1 MLYPC
6 STPACLHRLHPTQK
20 VQVLGPILWLILGFA
35 VLEWVIGRL
44 SHSLALQSDSGHLL
58 ADAIAILIALGAT
71 GMTRLTRRFARS
83 LSHRWELGAAIV
95 NAIGLVLM
103 AGLMA
108 WEACKHLYHPPTTV
122 ISLPMLLTAIVGL
135 LINGIGLWRL
145 HPGSQQDLN
154 LRGVFLHSLADLTS
168 SIGVIM
174 AAIAIM
180 FLNWV
185 WFDGV
190 ISLGI
195 AGLVGS
201 SGLWLVR
208 QSWVQW
214 HRPPTSLNAV
224 LPAMGWQEIG
234 KTDLAS
240 VIRRS
245 SAL

>member
-6 STPACLHRLHPTQK
+6 SNPACLDRLHPTQK
-20 VQVLGPILWLILGFA
+20 VRVLGPILWLILGFA

-44 SHSLALQSDSGHLL
+44 SHSLALQADSGHTL

-71 GMTRLTRRFARS
+71 AMTRLTHRFAPSRS
-83 LSHRWELGAAIV
+83 PRWELGAAIV

-108 WEACKHLYHPPTTV
+108 WEACKHLYHPPTIV

-154 LRGVFLHSLADLTS
+154 LRGVFLHTLADLAS

-174 AAIAIM
+174 AAIAIL

-185 WFDGV
+185 WLDG
-190 ISLGI
+190 IIGLAI

-214 HRPPTSLNAV
+214 QQFPRTVTAA

-240 VIRRS
+240 VLRRS

>member
-83 LSHRWELGAAIV
+83 LSPRWELGAAIV

-122 ISLPMLLTAIVGL
+122 ISLPMLLTASVGL

-154 LRGVFLHSLADLTS
+154 LRGVFLHSLADLAS

-208 QSWVQW
+208 QSWVHW

-224 LPAMGWQEIG
+224 LPTMGWQEIG